1 MARLALFY
9 RRLAV
14 HGPTTLS
21 QWLIY
26 TILLPLGWL
35 YGALMQL
42 RVLLYRV
49 GIFASYRASVP
60 VISIGNLSVGG
71 TGKTP
76 VVDHLIRYCLS
87 LDKRVAVVSRG
98 YASGNRSAL
107 QIVSSG
113 QGPLLDVEQ
122 AGDEPWLL
130 ARRNPAACVV
140 VAPRRVVGVRHAIEV
155 LGADVV
161 LLDDGFQHL
170 AVARDFDLVLLDAQR
185 PFGNGQVLPAGL
197 LREPRS
203 ALKRGHLF
211 LLTRCPEGFVNTPP
225 LPGPILHCRHEVA
238 DHVESLDGEM
248 RLIEDL
254 AHLRGVA
261 FAGIAEP
268 GSFFSDLEKRGLNLV
283 QTLCFSDH
291 AGYDE
296 QDLSRLIETA
306 GSADYFITTEKDAVK
321 LVSAALP
328 LPCFQVPLRLVFLQ
342 PGELETRILPV
353 LEGDRNDNFS
363 GTA

>member
-14 HGPTTLS
+14 YGPTTLV
-21 QWLIY
+21 QRLIF

-35 YGALMQL
+35 YGALMRL
-42 RVLLYRV
+42 RALMYHV
-49 GIFASYRASVP
+49 GVFASYRACVP

-98 YASGNRSAL
+98 YASGNKSSLRVVSA
-107 QIVSSG
+107 G

-140 VAPRRVVGVRHAIEV
+140 VAPRRVAGVRHAIEV

-185 PFGNGQVLPAGL
+185 PFGNGQVLPAGI

-203 ALKRGHLF
+203 ALKRGQLF
-211 LLTRCPEGFVNTPP
+211 LLTRCPENLVNTPP

-238 DHVESLDGEM
+238 DHVESLYGEI
-248 RLIEDL
+248 RCIKEL
-254 AHLRGVA
+254 AHLRGIA

-283 QTLCFSDH
+283 NTLCFSDH

-296 QDLSRLIETA
+296 PDLSRLIEA
-306 GSADYFITTEKDAVK
+306 ADSADYFITTEKDAVK
-321 LVSAALP
+321 LASASLP

-342 PGELETRILPV
+342 PGELEARIFPV
-353 LEGDRNDNFS
+353 LEGDRDDDLS
-363 GTA
+363 GTS

>member
-14 HGPTTLS
+14 CGPDSLLE
-21 QWLIY
+21 WLVY
-26 TILLPLGWL
+26 MALLPLGWL
-35 YGALMQL
+35 YGSLMQL
-42 RVLLYRV
+42 RALMYRL
-49 GIFASYRASVP
+49 GLFAAYRASVP

-98 YASGNRSAL
+98 YASGNRSDLRVVCA
-107 QIVSSG
+107 G
-113 QGPLLDVEQ
+113 QGPLLDVER

-130 ARRNPAACVV
+130 ARRNPAACII
-140 VAPRRVVGVRHAIEV
+140 VAPQRAQGVRHAVEV

-185 PFGNGQVLPAGL
+185 PFGNGKVLPAGL

-203 ALKRGHLF
+203 ALSRGQLF
-211 LLTRCPEGFVNTPP
+211 LLTRCPEDQVSIPP
-225 LPGPILHCRHEVA
+225 LPAPVLHCRHALA
-238 DHVESLDGEM
+238 DHVESLDGDI
-248 RLIEDL
+248 RRIEDL
-254 AHLRGVA
+254 SHLRGIA

-268 GSFFSDLEKRGLNLV
+268 ASFFTELEKRGLNLV

-296 QDLSRLIETA
+296 VALSRLTKA
-306 GSADYFITTEKDAVK
+306 AVSADYFITTEKDAVK
-321 LVSAALP
+321 LSPMALP
-328 LPCFQVPLRLVFLQ
+328 LPCFQVPLRLVFLE
-342 PGELETRILPV
+342 PGELERRVRPFLC
-353 LEGDRNDNFS
+353 DKR
-363 GTA
+363 

>member
-1 MARLALFY
+1 MAGLSQFY

-14 HGPTTLS
+14 YGPQTLS
-21 QWLIY
+21 QWLVY

-42 RVLLYRV
+42 RALMYRV
-49 GIFASYRASVP
+49 GAFPSYRASVP

-76 VVDHLIRYCLS
+76 VTDHLIRYCLS
-87 LDKRVAVVSRG
+87 LGKRVAVVSRG
-98 YASGNRSAL
+98 YASGSKSAL
-107 QIVSSG
+107 RVVSAG

-140 VAPRRVVGVRHAIEV
+140 VAPRRAQGVRHAIEV

-203 ALKRGHLF
+203 ALNRGQLF
-211 LLTRCPEGFVNTPP
+211 LLTRCPEASVNAPP
-225 LPGPILHCRHEVA
+225 LPGPVLHCRHEVA
-238 DHVESLDGEM
+238 DYAESLDGEM
-248 RLIEDL
+248 RLIADL

-268 GSFFSDLEKRGLNLV
+268 GSFFSNLEKRGLNLV

-296 QDLSRLIETA
+296 QNFSLLIEAA

-321 LVSAALP
+321 IDSMALP

-353 LEGDRNDNFS
+353 LEGD
-363 GTA
+363 